1 MNKRYFLVSKL
12 MDMVTFSHLCVLI
25 DTHQLSDK
33 YKFIQAVLGVKNLL
47 IARQL

>member
-1 MNKRYFLVSKL
+1 MNKRNFLVSK
-12 MDMVTFSHLCVLI
+12 MTYMATFSYLCVLI

-33 YKFIQAVLGVKNLL
+33 QKFIQAVLGVKDLL